1 MGGCEEMS
9 SETTKK
15 VTDRMESIEGVEKA
29 FWNPNDLSLTLFWN
43 PTLTDIDTLKIRC
56 QVSLDDVGLWGWAV
70 EKIKFY
76 TVD

>member
-1 MGGCEEMS
+1 MN

-15 VTDRMESIEGVEKA
+15 VTDRMESIDGVEKA
-29 FWNPNDLSLTLFWN
+29 FWNPDSLSLTLFWN
-43 PTLTDIDTLKIRC
+43 PTKTNIDLLKLRC
-56 QVSLDDVGLWGWAV
+56 VTSLDDVGLWGWGV

>member
-1 MGGCEEMS
+1 MS
-9 SETTKK
+9 KNTSQGTRI
-15 VTDRMESIEGVEKA
+15 TDRMETIEGVEKA

-43 PTLTDIDTLKIRC
+43 QTKTNIDTLKIRC
-56 QVSLDDVGLWGWAV
+56 QCSLDDVGLWGWGV